1 MSRADT
7 LHTFAVENIR
17 PAADTLI
24 RQDGFPHDIW
34 QALGDA
40 GHLGY
45 GLPDWGGTAVDR
57 GTLFDLGQALA
68 DGAEVIGFATSWMTH
83 HMVATGVIAPFA
95 TGDQA
100 AKILPRVARGDL
112 SCCIAISEPGAGAH
126 PKHLKTRAEKTSS
139 GWRLTGEKAWLTNG
153 PIAGLFVVVAI
164 VSEDAGRKRFGAFLV
179 PEDAPGLVR
188 TDTIHI
194 DFAKP
199 SGHCGIRMDGVEL
212 PDDAYLAGAGDAVET
227 VLKRFRRIEDAQGLA
242 LSAGGMGVEI
252 RHLSTILPADQA
264 LALAGLAADRELFRS
279 AARTLVI
286 DSDGDPASP
295 EHEARLL
302 ALRAFARGFQ
312 ARVRELLTSAMQD
325 DGFLKLLSR
334 DMTELGRV
342 AERVDQA
349 KLARS
354 GAALLQGSRA

>member
-1 MSRADT
+1 MSGAKA
-7 LHTFAVENIR
+7 LSTFARENIA
-17 PAADTLI
+17 PAADSLI
-24 RQDGFPHDIW
+24 RQDAFPHDIW
-34 QALGDA
+34 RAMGAA

-45 GLPDWGGTAVDR
+45 GLGDWGGTAVDR
-57 GTLFDLGQALA
+57 GTLFDLGEALA
-68 DGAEVIGFATSWMTH
+68 EGAEVYGFATSWMTH
-83 HMVATGVIAPFA
+83 LMVAGGVIAPFA
-95 TGDQA
+95 SPAQA
-100 AKILPRVARGDL
+100 QAILPRVASGDL

-126 PKHLKTRAEKTSS
+126 PKHLKSRAEKTAT

-164 VSEDAGRKRFGAFLV
+164 VAEDAGRKQFGAFLV
-179 PEDAPGLVR
+179 PEDAPGMSR
-188 TDTIHI
+188 TEGIHI

-212 PDDAYLAGAGDAVET
+212 PDDAFLDGAGDAVET

-242 LSAGGMGVEI
+242 LTAGGMAVQI
-252 RHLSTILPADQA
+252 RRLGDVLPADRAVA
-264 LALAGLAADRELFRS
+264 LGALTADRELFRS
-279 AARTLVI
+279 AARALVI
-286 DSDGDPASP
+286 ECDGDPASP

-302 ALRAFARGFQ
+302 SLRAFARGFQ
-312 ARVRELLTSAMQD
+312 GRVRELLTAAMQD